1 MRTKPKFIDL
11 AKLAN
16 DKTGE
21 ARAMLRELE
30 GTPKAK
36 HPSEVRWPSRFA
48 SVGFSKL
55 RALRAAD

>member
-1 MRTKPKFIDL
+1 MTSKSKFIDL

-36 HPSEVRWPSRFA
+36 HPSEACWPARFA
-48 SVGFSKL
+48 SVGSPKL
-55 RALRAAD
+55 RALRRAE